1 MKQGVS
7 VAQAVFIW
15 YLFFQRF
22 MLSTLFA
29 ARAPLSCTGVVLF
42 LLCCATVK
50 DGVEFLAF
58 ASDAEAAAAAAAAE
72 VFLEEVRNHEL
83 IPCATVQSG
92 EACMAKH
99 QQPRQ
104 HT

>member
-72 VFLEEVRNHEL
+72 V
-83 IPCATVQSG
+83 QSG
-92 EACMAKH
+92 EAGMAKH